1 MSRWSG
7 VEEPGGIR
15 LGLLAQQNYK
25 TFPPGV
31 VAEWLNAAV
40 LKTAERETVP

>member
-1 MSRWSG
+1 VNHAER
-7 VEEPGGIR
+7 VDPTT
-15 LGLLAQQNYK
+15 GLSNVQQGKNFQLK
-25 TFPPGV
+25 GV